1 MNNKFMV
8 IKDKVIVFD
17 EYSNTKT
24 LDYCDN
30 ILEILKQENNIE
42 IIERVKDDTEW
53 TIERL
58 NNKCS
63 HNKAWC
69 FSPLIT
75 EAIGLGAG
83 YILLSIA
90 GENEM
95 RDTIFGQMS
104 TSSLAV
110 LSTGTVFTPFLTGF
124 SLSWLSDRKKD
135 EKKLNALKTMKIYV
149 DDKLE
154 KEKEKLNELK
164 KHNSSEHEDFS
175 YTDGEEVIIE
185 PDYDFYMNFDH
196 QRKLYYNTVYNEK
209 KYKKY
214 LQKGNLENKL
224 PYYTDDD
231 IEKVKKILKRNKTD
245 M

>member
-1 MNNKFMV
+1 MNNKFIV

-24 LDYCDN
+24 LNYYDN
-30 ILEILKQENNIE
+30 IQEILKQENNIE
-42 IIERVKDDTEW
+42 IIQKVKDDTEW
-53 TIERL
+53 AIESL

-63 HNKAWC
+63 HSKVWC
-69 FSPLIT
+69 FNPLIV

-83 YILLSIA
+83 YILLRIA
-90 GENEM
+90 LENEM
-95 RDTIFGQMS
+95 IDTAFGQMS
-104 TSSLAV
+104 IESLTI
-110 LSTGTVFTPFLTGF
+110 LYGGTVLTPFSTGF
-124 SLSWLSDRKKD
+124 SLSLLSNRKKD
-135 EKKLNALKTMKIYV
+135 ERRLNALKTMKIYV

-154 KEKEKLNELK
+154 KEKEKLKELK
-164 KHNSSEHEDFS
+164 KHNSSGHKDFS
-175 YTDGEEVIIE
+175 YTDGEKVIIE

-231 IEKVKKILKRNKTD
+231 IDKVKKILKRNKTD

>member
-75 EAIGLGAG
+75 EVIGLGAG

-95 RDTIFGQMS
+95 IDTIIGQMS
-104 TSSLAV
+104 TSSLV
-110 LSTGTVFTPFLTGF
+110 FLSAGIVFTPFFTGF

-135 EKKLNALKTMKIYV
+135 ERRLNALKTMKIYV
-149 DDKLE
+149 DDKLDI
-154 KEKEKLNELK
+154 EKEKLKELK
-164 KHNSSEHEDFS
+164 KHNSSEHETSS
-175 YTDGEEVIIE
+175 YTDAEEVNIE

-196 QRKLYYNTVYNEK
+196 QGKLYYNTIYNEK

-214 LQKGNLENKL
+214 LQKGKLDKL

>member
-1 MNNKFMV
+1 MINKFIV

-24 LDYCDN
+24 LDYIDN

-42 IIERVKDDTEW
+42 IIEKVKDDTEW
-53 TIERL
+53 TIEKL
-58 NNKCS
+58 NDECS
-63 HNKAWC
+63 HNKAGC
-69 FSPLIT
+69 FSPLIA
-75 EAIGLGAG
+75 EAVGLGAG
-83 YILLSIA
+83 YILLNIA
-90 GENEM
+90 GLNEIK
-95 RDTIFGQMS
+95 DIIFGQMS
-104 TSSLAV
+104 ISSFTV
-110 LSTGTVFTPFLTGF
+110 LSAGTFLTPFLTGF
-124 SLSWLSDRKKD
+124 SLQNLSDRKKD
-135 EKKLNALKTMKIYV
+135 ERRLNALKTMKIFV
-149 DDKLE
+149 DDKLDV
-154 KEKEKLNELK
+154 EKEKLKELK
-164 KHNSSEHEDFS
+164 KHNSSYHKNSTFK
-175 YTDGEEVIIE
+175 DGEEVIIE

-231 IEKVKKILKRNKTD
+231 IDKVKKILKRNKTD